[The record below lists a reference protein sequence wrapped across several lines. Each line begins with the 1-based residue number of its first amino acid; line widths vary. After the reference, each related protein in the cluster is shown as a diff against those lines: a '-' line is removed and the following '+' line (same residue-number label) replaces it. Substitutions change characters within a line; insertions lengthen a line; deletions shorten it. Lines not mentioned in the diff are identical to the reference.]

1 MKKLKETRGDFTIN
15 GVFILLLV
23 FLLLALAI
31 SVFGV
36 INRSMKL
43 HSMAA
48 ELVRYAEVRGQVDS
62 AVYTELDR
70 LERVT
75 GVDVDCTIT
84 ADYIRGTSR
93 VQFGDNVSVHLE
105 YDTYFGVGGLLSVPI
120 TLKTTVAGRSELYWK

>member
-15 GVFILLLV
+15 GAFILLLV

-62 AVYTELDR
+62 AVYGELDR

-75 GVDVDCTIT
+75 GVNVDCTIT

-93 VQFGDNVSVHLE
+93 VQFGDSISVHLE

-120 TLKTTVAGRSELYWK
+120 TLPTPVAGRSELYWK

>member
-1 MKKLKETRGDFTIN
+1 MAAPSLMRKLKETRGDFTIN

-48 ELVRYAEVRGQVDS
+48 ELVRYAKVRG
-62 AVYTELDR
+62 LLHLCR
-70 LERVT
+70 RP
-75 GVDVDCTIT
+75 GGG
-84 ADYIRGTSR
+84 RGSPPLPPPR
-93 VQFGDNVSVHLE
+93 
-105 YDTYFGVGGLLSVPI
+105 P
-120 TLKTTVAGRSELYWK
+120 AGPS